1 MHKKAQGKCSAGF
14 LHCLASESAFLPMK
28 WRSRCSQLDPG
39 SLKVVSLY
47 TVSVVNSLRNQV
59 GDRPL
64 CALSKRIIIKT
75 GLPMQKH
82 RATPQ
87 SWCPLI
93 SGHETGA
100 SCLPGCSVP
109 WPGLCPDH
117 PGPPAF
123 CQSRLLLSVCSALT
137 SLGVPWFHGSLC
149 LWSTLWMN
157 SMCMNTVGNFGAV
170 CPSCPAELWLKGTT
184 FWKTPAGLSDCV
196 LSFRHSC
203 G

>member
-1 MHKKAQGKCSAGF
+1 MFTAG
-14 LHCLASESAFLPMK
+14 
-28 WRSRCSQLDPG
+28 PG

-59 GDRPL
+59 GNRPL
-64 CALSKRIIIKT
+64 CALLKRIIIKT
-75 GLPMQKH
+75 GLPMQRH

-87 SWCPLI
+87 SWCSLI

-100 SCLPGCSVP
+100 SCLPGYSVP

-149 LWSTLWMN
+149 LWSTLLDELNVYEHCGQLWSSLSLLSSRIMAERHDFLEDP
-157 SMCMNTVGNFGAV
+157 SRVV
-170 CPSCPAELWLKGTT
+170 RLCPQLQTFLWV
-184 FWKTPAGLSDCV
+184 AGGWGFC
-196 LSFRHSC
+196 
-203 G
+203 